1 MISQNLQERHAILRA
16 ENDFEINLKSEKEI
30 EMILENLEKQGE
42 KIERILKKIGK

>member
-1 MISQNLQERHAILRA
+1 
-16 ENDFEINLKSEKEI
+16 LKSEKEI